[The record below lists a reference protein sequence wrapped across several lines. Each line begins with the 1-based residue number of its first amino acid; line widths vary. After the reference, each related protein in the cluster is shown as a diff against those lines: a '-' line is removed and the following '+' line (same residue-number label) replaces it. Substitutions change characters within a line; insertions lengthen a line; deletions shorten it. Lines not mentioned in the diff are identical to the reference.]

1 MNAIKQPTKEDLQK
15 AEQKFNRLHN
25 RFYTA
30 LTIFHDAISEMPQ
43 KGNTAEECQKVSLI
57 CAINDLEAK
66 LNGVCIDDFLI
77 NDK

>member
-1 MNAIKQPTKEDLQK
+1 MKTQPTKEDLKK

-25 RFYTA
+25 RFFTA
-30 LTIFHDAISEMPQ
+30 LSILHEAMSELPQ
-43 KGNTAEECQKVSLI
+43 KGNTAEECQKVSLL

-77 NDK
+77 INK

>member
-1 MNAIKQPTKEDLQK
+1 MKTITQPTKEDFEK
-15 AEQKFNRLHN
+15 AEQELNRLQD
-25 RFYTA
+25 RFHAA
-30 LTIFHDAISEMPQ
+30 LNMLHDATLKMPQ

-66 LNGVCIDDFLI
+66 LTGICIDDFLI

>member
-1 MNAIKQPTKEDLQK
+1 MKTISQPTKEDLKK

-30 LTIFHDAISEMPQ
+30 MSIMEESLAELPQ

>member
-1 MNAIKQPTKEDLQK
+1 MKTITQPTKEELEK

-30 LTIFHDAISEMPQ
+30 LSILSDAISEMPQ
-43 KGNTAEECQKVSLI
+43 KGNTPEECQKVSLI

-77 NDK
+77 NNK

>member
-1 MNAIKQPTKEDLQK
+1 MKTISQPKKEDLKK

-30 LTIFHDAISEMPQ
+30 LSILSDAISEMPQ
-43 KGNTAEECQKVSLI
+43 KGNTPEECQRVSLI